1 MTAPAPATPSLDA
14 IRSLLANQG
23 YEVSEAGT
31 NVLNVRDVSSGVV
44 LQAVLEGSILFFSL
58 TCTVVPESAV
68 TAGAMRRMLD
78 AENGVSTSYFQL
90 YATGAG
96 SVAVTL
102 NNFCKLQDM
111 TAEDEDDIL
120 SCVSFLLVDVMAAR
134 RLLSGLLA

>member
-31 NVLNVRDVSSGVV
+31 NVLKVRDVSSGVV
-44 LQAVLEGSILFFSL
+44 LQTVLEGSILFFSL
-58 TCTVVPESAV
+58 TCTVVPESAI

-111 TAEDEDDIL
+111 TAEDDDDIL